1 MKRIS
6 LMAALGAAVLLAGC
20 SSTSGTATANTSAST
35 ASSAPAVASSAS
47 QSSAPSS
54 EAASSAA
61 SSAPVSSGP
70 VSSGPATSGSTAA
83 SAASPSSGQDTSSS
97 KTATT
102 TVGDSSGSLDAASA
116 AWFSTF
122 CTGFTPVVT
131 LGKSAGSSIAAQAT
145 NPAKAQAAI
154 VDLYQTFGRSFTDTA
169 AKLKDLAPPTFNG
182 GPAFASKVVTAL
194 QTAGPVFT
202 ANAAKLKAIDV
213 TKDPSSFS
221 TALSGLSTTM
231 TTALGPLQDLGSLK
245 LTPQTQAAFEALP
258 ACAKLKTASGG

>member
-61 SSAPVSSGP
+61 SSAPASSAP

-83 SAASPSSGQDTSSS
+83 SAASPSGQDTSSS
-97 KTATT
+97 KTAAT

-145 NPAKAQAAI
+145 NPAKAQGAI

>member
-61 SSAPVSSGP
+61 SSAPASSAP

-83 SAASPSSGQDTSSS
+83 SAASPSGQDTSSS
-97 KTATT
+97 KTAAT

>member
-35 ASSAPAVASSAS
+35 ASSAASSAPAVASSAS

-61 SSAPVSSGP
+61 SSAP

>member
-35 ASSAPAVASSAS
+35 ASSAASSAPAVASSAS

-61 SSAPVSSGP
+61 SGAP

-122 CTGFTPVVT
+122 CGGFTPVVT
-131 LGKSAGSSIAAQAT
+131 LAQSAGSSIAAQAT